1 MPDLKKGPMGLF
13 DVYVDEGIIYSN
25 RIEGGRLPK
34 NEEVIEKLR
43 KYQERREGSAA
54 RDREAKLGAPR
65 GTAAESGCT

>member
-13 DVYVDEGIIYSN
+13 DVHVDEGIIYSN
-25 RIEGGRLPK
+25 RSEGGRLPK

-43 KYQERREGSAA
+43 KYQRGPEGSAV
-54 RDREAKLGAPR
+54 RDREAKPG